1 MARILAISSQVV
13 RGHIGL
19 SAAAPALQRLGHEVW
34 PMPTILLSSHPGHP
48 RFAAAPMDP
57 ALLAGM
63 AEALE
68 ANGWLGQVDAVL
80 TGYLPSA
87 AHVDVAAG
95 IVERV
100 RRLRPGVLYL
110 CDPVLGDDPKG
121 LYIAR
126 EAAERVRDRLIS
138 LADLA
143 TPNRMELEFLTGRPV
158 RGIDEAARALECLM
172 CGGGIATSIPG
183 DGEPGLANV
192 LSLGPDLA
200 ITRVARR
207 DQAPHGTGDLM
218 AALIAGHIVSGA
230 APGRAL
236 ALATAAIDRVL
247 AASYGDDEL
256 QLTAAL
262 GAIAEPAPWP
272 IEEIG
277 WGPTGGRRAHESC
290 NSPKLA

>member
-19 SAAAPALQRLGHEVW
+19 SAAVPALQRLGHEVW
-34 PMPTILLSSHPGHP
+34 PLPTILLSSHPGHP
-48 RFAAAPMDP
+48 RFAGATVEP

-80 TGYLPSA
+80 TGYAPSA
-87 AHVDVAAG
+87 AHVDAAAD

-100 RRLRPGVLYL
+100 RRLRSGALHL

-126 EAAERVRDRLIS
+126 EAAERVRDRLIG

-158 RGIDEAARALECLM
+158 RGIDEAARALECLA
-172 CGGGIATSIPG
+172 CGGGIATSIPAV
-183 DGEPGLANV
+183 GEAGLANV

-207 DQAPHGTGDLM
+207 DRAPHGTGDLM
-218 AALIAGHIVSGA
+218 SALLIGHLVSGA

-236 ALATAAIDRVL
+236 ALATAGIDHVL
-247 AASYGDDEL
+247 AASTGKDEL
-256 QLTAAL
+256 QLTGAL
-262 GAIAEPAPWP
+262 ETLAEVPAWP
-272 IEEIG
+272 LQELA
-277 WGPTGGRRAHESC
+277 WRPPRA
-290 NSPKLA
+290 P